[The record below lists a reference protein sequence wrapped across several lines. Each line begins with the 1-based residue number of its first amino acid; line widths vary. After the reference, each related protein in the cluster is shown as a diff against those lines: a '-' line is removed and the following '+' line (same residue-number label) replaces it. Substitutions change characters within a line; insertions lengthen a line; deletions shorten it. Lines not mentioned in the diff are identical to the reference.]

1 MPSFINSPVIH
12 SVQQPLVKQAT
23 ALQQAKYRREYG
35 LLLCEGVHV
44 VQEALNTQQTFCDVF
59 VLESRLE
66 SQNPKGELTQLLQ
79 NLAKLNGVSI
89 HQVSEI
95 VMKKITTLEN
105 NPPLVA
111 TIKAPES
118 GESHFCAQVSK
129 RSQHPLLL
137 VLADIQDPGNAGTLI
152 RSLVAFGG
160 HGILATQHTVDLYSP
175 KVLRSSAGLIFH
187 LPVYR
192 SDTDLPDLLEKPL
205 KTHFPSLHTIAAT
218 GQAASAKETQDI
230 HLRNYKHPHWVKP
243 YQEAVAL
250 IVGNEGHGIEALL
263 SQSVPLQKERIQW
276 ISIDMAKGIDSLN
289 VSISGSIILAEIAA
303 ARKLPRESS

>member
-1 MPSFINSPVIH
+1 MPSFTHTPVIH
-12 SVQQPLVKQAT
+12 SVQQPLIKET
-23 ALQQAKYRREYG
+23 NALQQAKYRREYG
-35 LLLCEGVHV
+35 LLLCEGLHV
-44 VQEALNTQQTFCDVF
+44 IQEALYTEQAFCDVF

-66 SQNPKGELTQLLQ
+66 NLNQFVELAQLLQ
-79 NLAKLNGVSI
+79 HLAKLNGVNI
-89 HQVSEI
+89 HRVSET

-111 TIKAPES
+111 TIKTPEC
-118 GESHFCAQVSK
+118 GDTHFGAQVSK
-129 RSQHPLLL
+129 LSQHPLLL

-160 HGILATQHTVDLYSP
+160 HGIMATQNTVDLYSP

-192 SDTDLPDLLEKPL
+192 SDNDLSALLTTPL
-205 KTHFPSLHTIAAT
+205 KSHFQTLHLIAAT
-218 GQAASAKETQDI
+218 GQTASTKDT
-230 HLRNYKHPHWVKP
+230 HLKNYKHPHWVKS
-243 YQEAVAL
+243 YQEGLAL

-263 SQSVPLQKERIQW
+263 TQPVETIQW
-276 ISIDMAKGIDSLN
+276 ISIDMASGVDSLN

-303 ARKLPRESS
+303 ARKLSGT